1 MKLELAALILA
12 SAAWTGIA
20 FSAESSSGEC
30 PPTGAVLAADAT
42 LGAAAGA
49 YRLTMVGGRPG
60 EAPRTAIASL
70 VLAPS
75 SFGADAF
82 APAANPLTGA
92 TDIDLR
98 AVGAF
103 PVGDPASRDPA
114 APGVV
119 VLESRQGNAA
129 RILLRLGAD
138 ANRPDSPLF
147 DGGYAILEVREITA
161 AGFAGD
167 WRSAAGGMMASG
179 HFCARLL

>member
-1 MKLELAALILA
+1 MKLELSALILA
-12 SAAWTGIA
+12 SAVWHGIA

-30 PPTGAVLAADAT
+30 LPTGAVLAADAT

-49 YRLTMVGGRPG
+49 YRLIMVGGRPG
-60 EAPRTAIASL
+60 EEARTASASL

-103 PVGDPASRDPA
+103 PIGDPASRDPA

-119 VLESRQGNAA
+119 VLESRQGNGVQ
-129 RILLRLGAD
+129 ILLRLGAD

-147 DGGYAILEVREITA
+147 DGGHAVLEVREITA

-167 WRSAAGGMMASG
+167 WRSTAEGMMASG

>member
-1 MKLELAALILA
+1 MAAESAPPECQPSSAALAGGTTLSA
-12 SAAWTGIA
+12 S
-20 FSAESSSGEC
+20 
-30 PPTGAVLAADAT
+30 
-42 LGAAAGA
+42 AGA

-60 EAPRTAIASL
+60 EALRSASASL
-70 VLAPS
+70 LLAPS

-103 PVGDPASRDPA
+103 PIGDPASRDPA

-119 VLESRQGNAA
+119 VLESRQGNDA

-147 DGGYAILEVREITA
+147 DGGYTVLEVREITA

-167 WRSAAGGMMASG
+167 WRSAADGTMASG